1 MTNHEAETPFGGVA
15 MPRRAVIIQFPGRRD
30 TAPSSASPVDPL
42 PQAIVDA
49 FLDDLRVA
57 GRQPRTIEGHEYELG
72 RFRTWLATQ
81 QLDYRTAAPVHLS
94 AYARTRAHLSP
105 SSRAA
110 LAVTAHKFFSWAAT
124 EGHVAQSPASHLDTP
139 PRPKAVPKALSVKQ
153 VRALLEH
160 LDAHAPDGL
169 RELRD
174 RALLLTGL
182 YTGMRASE
190 LADLVWGKLDLIER
204 VVTITIAKMNKGR
217 SVRMHPDLPS
227 ILGVWCDAQGLKGD
241 HDAPVF
247 SLDRKEKKAIV
258 ANRVGKV
265 ARHYAKLL
273 DIPLTAHTLRHTFA
287 TWSLRRSGNIY
298 SVSKALGHARLAQ
311 TEIYLRSDPSDSDD
325 AVGSMPGLGDW

>member
-1 MTNHEAETPFGGVA
+1 VFYEWTVA
-15 MPRRAVIIQFPGRRD
+15 Q
-30 TAPSSASPVDPL
+30 
-42 PQAIVDA
+42 
-49 FLDDLRVA
+49 
-57 GRQPRTIEGHEYELG
+57 
-72 RFRTWLATQ
+72 
-81 QLDYRTAAPVHLS
+81 
-94 AYARTRAHLSP
+94 
-105 SSRAA
+105 
-110 LAVTAHKFFSWAAT
+110 
-124 EGHVAQSPASHLDTP
+124 GHVAVSPASHLVTP
-139 PRPKAVPKALSVKQ
+139 PRPKAVPKALSVTQ
-153 VRALLEH
+153 VRVLLLH
-160 LDAHAPDGL
+160 LDVHAPDGL

-182 YTGMRASE
+182 YTGMRALE
-190 LADLVWGKLDLIER
+190 LAELEWGKLDLIER

-217 SVRMHPDLPS
+217 SVRMHPDLVPT
-227 ILGVWCDAQGLKGD
+227 LTTWCDAQGFKGD

-311 TEIYLRSDPSDSDD
+311 TEVYLRSDPSDSDD
-325 AVGSMPGLGDW
+325 AVGSLPSLGDW